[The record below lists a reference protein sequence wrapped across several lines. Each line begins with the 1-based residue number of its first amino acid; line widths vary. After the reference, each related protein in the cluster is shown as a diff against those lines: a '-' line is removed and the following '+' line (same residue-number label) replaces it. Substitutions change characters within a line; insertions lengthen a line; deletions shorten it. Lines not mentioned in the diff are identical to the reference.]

1 MPVTVYEKNN
11 VKPNMQA
18 VFFGKLTFNKLDEPR
33 VDKPNEFVRDP
44 KPAYVLALTEVKT
57 LSGDEQLIDAL
68 RETMYG
74 EHKENLSLYDK
85 SPFAPMIY
93 DKDKQ
98 GDQSDH
104 LIQKGKALKNGQFV
118 KVHVHTFESY
128 GNVGCGFD
136 AIMVATRLG
145 EIELQDTTGH
155 VSADVFDV

>member
-11 VKPNMQA
+11 VKPNMEA

-33 VDKPNEFVRDP
+33 VDKPNEFVRNP
-44 KPAYVLALTEVKT
+44 KPAYVLALTEVKA
-57 LSGDEQLIDAL
+57 LSGDNELISAL

-74 EHKENLSLYDK
+74 EQKENLSLYDK
-85 SPFAPMIY
+85 SPYAPMIY

-98 GDQSDH
+98 GEQSDQ
-104 LIQKGKALKNGQFV
+104 LLKKGTALKNGQFI

-136 AIMVATRLG
+136 AIMVSNKLG
-145 EIELQDTTGH
+145 ELELQDTTAH
-155 VSADVFDV
+155 VSANVFDI